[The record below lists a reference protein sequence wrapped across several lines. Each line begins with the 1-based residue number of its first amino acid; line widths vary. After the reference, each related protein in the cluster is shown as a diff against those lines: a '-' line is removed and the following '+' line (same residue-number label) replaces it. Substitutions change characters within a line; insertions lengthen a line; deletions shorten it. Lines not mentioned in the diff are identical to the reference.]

1 MRRLLELVKGGVGT
15 AVDFEGRYKAL
26 SSNRNQYLDAGREY
40 SKLSLPY
47 ILPETDG
54 VQSQGANQ
62 HGYQSIMARAVNHLS
77 NKLTATM
84 FPVNRSFFKLGF
96 EQNTE
101 ADLRAA
107 GYEPTDLAELL
118 VEAEKKA
125 ENLQDKY
132 AARVAYVSAFKNL
145 LISGNVCL
153 YVPQKD
159 FIQAIS
165 LSHYCCRR
173 SMSGKLIELIIEER
187 KNFSSMTTEIQEMLK
202 KLKGPGVCKDDDPV
216 TLYTWACQIDADTFG
231 VTQSCL
237 GVQIKPWQEIPT
249 DDLPWIPLMWNHT
262 YGEDY
267 GRGLIEDNAGDAY
280 VIEFLSEALA
290 KGMALMADIKY
301 FLKPGSTI
309 DIDEAIGSPTGQWLS
324 GNIEDIGVL
333 QLEKYADF
341 KPIAEVLAEYKKGIG
356 QAFLM
361 NSAVRR
367 DAERVTT
374 VELRIDAQEL
384 ETSLGGVYTLLAQTM
399 QAPLAYRYL
408 KEVGFPLTKEQ
419 VTPQIVTG
427 LAALGRVGD
436 LDKIKQFTEMM
447 QLPLNWPQP
456 VQERTK
462 WDVFAREVA
471 AGLSMKL
478 PWMMSSEEWQ
488 ERQEAIA
495 KQQQQQQMMEAASG
509 AMQNAGPEI
518 MKQAMPQQ
526 Q

>member
-1 MRRLLELVKGGVGT
+1 MRRLLELVKGGIGT

-54 VQSQGANQ
+54 TQSQGANQ

-96 EQNTE
+96 ESNTE

-187 KNFSSMTTEIQEMLK
+187 KNFSSMTPEIQEMLK

-262 YGEDY
+262 HGEDY
-267 GRGLIEDNAGDAY
+267 GRGLMEDNAGDAY

-290 KGMALMADIKY
+290 KGMVLMADIKY

-324 GNIEDIGVL
+324 GNIEDVGVL

-367 DAERVTT
+367 DAERV
-374 VELRIDAQEL
+374 
-384 ETSLGGVYTLLAQTM
+384 
-399 QAPLAYRYL
+399 
-408 KEVGFPLTKEQ
+408 
-419 VTPQIVTG
+419 
-427 LAALGRVGD
+427 
-436 LDKIKQFTEMM
+436 
-447 QLPLNWPQP
+447 
-456 VQERTK
+456 
-462 WDVFAREVA
+462 
-471 AGLSMKL
+471 
-478 PWMMSSEEWQ
+478 
-488 ERQEAIA
+488 
-495 KQQQQQQMMEAASG
+495 
-509 AMQNAGPEI
+509 
-518 MKQAMPQQ
+518 
-526 Q
+526 